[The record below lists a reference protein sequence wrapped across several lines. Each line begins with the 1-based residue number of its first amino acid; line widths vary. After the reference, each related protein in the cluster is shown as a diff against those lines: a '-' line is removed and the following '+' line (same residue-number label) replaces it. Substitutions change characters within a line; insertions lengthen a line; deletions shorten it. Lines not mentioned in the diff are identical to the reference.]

1 MPAAAAEPGR
11 DEAPAGSLVGDGGAT
26 VSPPSRADGVLSGA
40 SAAGAASA
48 EPRTGFQVLERTFAI
63 LAVFDEAQP
72 EWPTSDVARKLG
84 LPVPTTH
91 RILSALRKLGYVS
104 QDSQTKRFRLGP
116 AALGLG
122 VRARAVADL
131 RTVALEPLRH
141 LARALDETALLTVL
155 SPSRTASVCLERV
168 ESLQPLRL
176 SVEPGR
182 QVPLHAGASQKAL
195 LAFMPASEASAI
207 IAGPLERLCRSTLVD
222 GRKLKAE
229 IELTRERGFATSYE
243 ETNIGVWGIAV
254 PVLSDSD
261 VVCAL
266 GVAAPSARLSN
277 EVVHRALQLAEAAAR
292 EVAMA
297 LGCSVPQVKST
308 AGSLM
313 YQRRKRA

>member
-1 MPAAAAEPGR
+1 MDLKPPAT
-11 DEAPAGSLVGDGGAT
+11 DESASGSNEA
-26 VSPPSRADGVLSGA
+26 
-40 SAAGAASA
+40 
-48 EPRTGFQVLERTFAI
+48 RTGFQVLQRTFAI
-63 LAVFDEAQP
+63 LDVFDEARP
-72 EWPTSDVARKLG
+72 EWATSDVARTLG

-104 QDSQTKRFRLGP
+104 QDGQTKRFRLGP

-131 RTVALEPLRH
+131 RTVAVDPLRQ

-182 QVPLHAGASQKAL
+182 QLPLYAGASQKAL
-195 LAFMPASEASAI
+195 LAFMPVSETNAI
-207 IAGPLERLCRSTLVD
+207 IAGPLERLCRSTVVD
-222 GRKLKAE
+222 ARKLRAE
-229 IELTRERGFATSYE
+229 IELTKERGFATSYE

-261 VVCAL
+261 VVCAF

-277 EVVHRALQLAEAAAR
+277 DVVHRALKLTEATAR
-292 EVAMA
+292 EVALA

-313 YQRRKRA
+313 YHRRKRA